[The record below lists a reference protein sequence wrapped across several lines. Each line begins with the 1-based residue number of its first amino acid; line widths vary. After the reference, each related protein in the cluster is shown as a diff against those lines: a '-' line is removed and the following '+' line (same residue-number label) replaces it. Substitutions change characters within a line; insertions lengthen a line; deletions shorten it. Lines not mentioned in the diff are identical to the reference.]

1 MQNCSSNYN
10 FVEVEL
16 VLHENDHG
24 EVPSNHAME
33 DVNWVHK
40 G

>member
-1 MQNCSSNYN
+1 M
-10 FVEVEL
+10 

-24 EVPSNHAME
+24 EIPSNHAME

>member
-1 MQNCSSNYN
+1 MQNCWSDYN
-10 FVEVEL
+10 FVGVEM

-24 EVPSNHAME
+24 EIPSNHAME

>member
-1 MQNCSSNYN
+1 
-10 FVEVEL
+10 V

-24 EVPSNHAME
+24 EIPSNHAME